1 MNSRDM
7 SGQPLVRAKGN
18 YGVDSPGMVGT
29 LCALGAAG
37 LLLGYFLSSAWKW
50 FATVA
55 GTYFL
60 LGAAGM
66 LFYSKVGKLALR
78 ERLLDKIRWEGN
90 ETVLDVGCGRGLLT
104 VGAAHRLSTG
114 KVVGVDVWQPGAITG
129 NRADAVL
136 ENARL
141 EGVADRVEVRQG
153 DARDLPFEGE
163 TFDVV
168 VSNYVVHELKTRNE
182 RTQMMHEIARVLKP
196 GGRVALVDFIFT
208 GECAA
213 ELQSSGV
220 KTERLRDGFLSFW
233 IAAVLNFGTVKTYHV
248 VGQKI
253 ERSNAD
259 RATP

>member
-78 ERLLDKIRWEGN
+78 EAWSDYR
-90 ETVLDVGCGRGLLT
+90 
-104 VGAAHRLSTG
+104 
-114 KVVGVDVWQPGAITG
+114 
-129 NRADAVL
+129 
-136 ENARL
+136 
-141 EGVADRVEVRQG
+141 
-153 DARDLPFEGE
+153 
-163 TFDVV
+163 
-168 VSNYVVHELKTRNE
+168 
-182 RTQMMHEIARVLKP
+182 
-196 GGRVALVDFIFT
+196 
-208 GECAA
+208 
-213 ELQSSGV
+213 
-220 KTERLRDGFLSFW
+220 
-233 IAAVLNFGTVKTYHV
+233 
-248 VGQKI
+248 
-253 ERSNAD
+253 
-259 RATP
+259 

>member
-1 MNSRDM
+1 
-7 SGQPLVRAKGN
+7 
-18 YGVDSPGMVGT
+18 VDSPGIVGT

-50 FATVA
+50 FATIA

-60 LGAAGM
+60 LGVAGM

-78 ERLLDKIRWEGN
+78 ERLLDKICWEGN

-104 VGAAHRLSTG
+104 VGAAHRLSSG
-114 KVVGVDVWQPGAITG
+114 KVVGVDVWQPGTITG
-129 NRADAVL
+129 NRADAVF

-220 KTERLRDGFLSFW
+220 KAERLRDGFLSFW
-233 IAAVLNFGTVKTYHV
+233 IAAVLNFGAVKTYHV

-253 ERSNAD
+253 ERSNLD
-259 RATP
+259 SATP